1 MYKTGLWEHFFIRF
15 WIHTLR
21 ALACDP
27 TETQLSQLQPA
38 GRGNHQPWILSK
50 VDALSV
56 LSEQSLCPAVGR
68 MMAPTWWWH
77 QPDALCCRPRDG
89 QSCVH
94 DLNLDLRK
102 WGCPNLDEDLL
113 PSPAWKQPFYKDV
126 FVVLAALQVNIYSQV
141 LLWAGGESTI
151 NFWLG
156 LFIFFLLSAVSVN
169 C

>member
-1 MYKTGLWEHFFIRF
+1 MYKTGLWEHFFIRV

-27 TETQLSQLQPA
+27 TETRLSQLQPA
-38 GRGNHQPWILSK
+38 GRGHHQPWIL
-50 VDALSV
+50 
-56 LSEQSLCPAVGR
+56 EQGGCTVSAQWAKPLPCCLQDDG
-68 MMAPTWWWH
+68 TNLIK
-77 QPDALCCRPRDG
+77 ALCCRPRDG

-94 DLNLDLRK
+94 ALNLDLRK

-113 PSPAWKQPFYKDV
+113 PSPAWKQPFYKGV
-126 FVVLAALQVNIYSQV
+126 FVVLAALQGSIYSQV

-151 NFWLG
+151 NFCLG